1 MCEGMSDKELV
12 TIAMNRYCD
21 LQRIKKCETNENP
34 ELEFQLRKAR
44 AELTLYGI
52 NIEELKY

>member
-21 LQRIKKCETNENP
+21 LQRIKKFETNENP